1 MFAKLLLL
9 FTIVPLIE
17 IYILIKVG
25 QHIGALDT
33 IMLVLLTGLFGAWMA
48 RSQGLIVL
56 RKIQTDLHSGQ
67 LPAESLTDA
76 LIILIGG
83 VLLITPGLITDCTGL
98 LLLFPQ
104 SRRAFR
110 KFITSQFKK
119 YIAKN
124 NVYTNIH
131 FDDLN

>member
-1 MFAKLLLL
+1 MFTRFLLL

-17 IYILIKVG
+17 IYVLIKVG

-33 IMLVLLTGLFGAWMA
+33 IMLVLFTGIFGAWMA
-48 RSQGLIVL
+48 RSQGLLVL
-56 RKIQTDLHSGQ
+56 KKIQTDLQSGQ
-67 LPAESLTDA
+67 LPADSLTDG

-83 VLLITPGLITDCTGL
+83 VLLITPGIITDCTGL

-104 SRRAFR
+104 SRKVF
-110 KFITSQFKK
+110 KKLLTSQFKK
-119 YIAKN
+119 YISKN

-131 FDDLN
+131 FDDL